1 MNEVMETIYQWHK
14 GMKIQHIS
22 QSLGL
27 DRKTVRKYVG
37 MAGSWGATRY
47 KTIKAMLEKEI
58 SDEQPRHRA
67 PLSDL
72 GQKFLRSPAYFSLGG
87 EA

>member
-1 MNEVMETIYQWHK
+1 MNEVVETIYQWHK

-37 MAGSWGATRY
+37 MARSLGITQGGA
-47 KTIKAMLEKEI
+47 LP
-58 SDEQPRHRA
+58 DEQELVGKLKDIAGHA
-67 PLSDL
+67 AL
-72 GQKFLRSPAYFSLGG
+72 
-87 EA
+87 